1 MNAVGR
7 AGISRHLSFLFFL
20 SFFFLCFPFVSFSPF
35 GTPFRII
42 GNEILVS
49 LISAQ
54 WYTLQKRK
62 SIKIAEQLDKRT
74 RSLVASFLEEVTEAK
89 AVPPSK

>member
-20 SFFFLCFPFVSFSPF
+20 FFFLFPFVSFSPF
-35 GTPFRII
+35 GTPFKII

-54 WYTLQKRK
+54 WYTLQKRE